1 MREADLAHK
10 PAADESLV
18 VGDHPDLTP
27 LISEPWR
34 DREGRSGVLASFR
47 ACVGARACLRLRV
60 RACVCMR
67 VRPCVRA
74 CVRARVR
81 AYARACV
88 RAYARACVHACVPV
102 DS

>member
-1 MREADLAHK
+1 MREADLAHE

-34 DREGRSGVLASFR
+34 DREGRSDVLASFR

-67 VRPCVRA
+67 VRV
-74 CVRARVR
+74 
-81 AYARACV
+81 Y
-88 RAYARACVHACVPV
+88 
-102 DS
+102 